1 MKRFAC
7 SLVLVLTACGV
18 KGPPTGKSNVSGTT
32 PSIMSAG
39 ANSFTGADAN
49 NPPQMVKG
57 WTIYL
62 FSNGPGANCNSADT
76 KVVAS
81 IGIFTNQM
89 ADSTHK
95 TAQLAEGEYTI
106 VTQSP
111 PPVNGTGGAATMGA
125 NGLDNI
131 GGLVTITDFY
141 AEKDGTVDHI
151 SGTVAASGTSSTG
164 DTVQLMGD
172 FTAPNCD

>member
-1 MKRFAC
+1 MKRCAC
-7 SLVLVLTACGV
+7 SLVLVLAACGV
-18 KGPPTGKSNVSGTT
+18 KGPPTGKANVSGTT

-39 ANSFTGADAN
+39 ANSFTGKDA
-49 NPPQMVKG
+49 QGDMVKG

-62 FSNGPGANCNSADT
+62 FSNAPGANCNSADT
-76 KVVAS
+76 KVIAS

-95 TAQLAEGEYTI
+95 TAQLNEAEYTI

-125 NGLDNI
+125 NGIDNI

-141 AEKDGTVDHI
+141 AQKDGTVDHI
-151 SGTVAASGTSSTG
+151 SGTVSASGMASTG
-164 DTVQLMGD
+164 DTVQLSGD
-172 FTAPNCD
+172 FVAPNCD